1 MIPHAVV
8 PVGSVLYYETLTKI
22 GSLGGNDPQIGDDVI
37 IMEDAFTWGVGKVM
51 NLTTKAISVIASP
64 YAQKTMTQ
72 TTWRASS
79 SAHPVGTVV
88 NITGLTKVGTTGYDT
103 PQIGDDIIL
112 EIEGAAWGQGKITA
126 SLGDGVYTMVVLASN
141 AVFPSYPLNDGD
153 YILHVTVTGGV
164 PTLSWE
170 VNS

>member
-1 MIPHAVV
+1 
-8 PVGSVLYYETLTKI
+8 
-22 GSLGGNDPQIGDDVI
+22 
-37 IMEDAFTWGVGKVM
+37 VGKVM

-79 SAHPVGTVV
+79 SAFPVGTVV
-88 NITGLTKVGTTGYDT
+88 NVTGLTKVGTTGYET

-112 EIEGAAWGQGKITA
+112 EIESATWGLGKISA
-126 SLGDGVYTMVVLASN
+126 ILGDGVYTMVVVASN
-141 AVFPSYPLNDGD
+141 AVLPAYPLNDGD
-153 YILHVTVTGGV
+153 YILHVTMASGV